1 MCLSSLFSDKYTA
14 SLSGWCC
21 TCKPAFVVTIL
32 SVLYPHLVP
41 GMGKV
46 NEENKLDDNEDEGS
60 HHSKVKPHWKV
71 KRKSQST
78 KNSQSQ
84 LSVCSRWGWNALPF
98 IVIQKSV
105 LVPLWNVPSGMKKA
119 PTVIPT
125 RIRNLKNQNLENN
138 EPTIST
144 IDRWKRHIHTWALSH
159 WDLLYISQTKH
170 LPILNSC
177 AWVLAAT
184 DTNHDGGEQKEEAG
198 HGETHTVHR
207 FVAHEDIAVGLVFNT
222 RYSGSSLA
230 KSWDL

>member
-1 MCLSSLFSDKYTA
+1 MCFSPLFSDKYTP

-71 KRKSQST
+71 KRKSQFP
-78 KNSQSQ
+78 KNQ
-84 LSVCSRWGWNALPF
+84 LNTHKVRFVCA
-98 IVIQKSV
+98 QKSV

-144 IDRWKRHIHTWALSH
+144 IERWKRHIHTWALSH
-159 WDLLYISQTKH
+159 RATKH

-177 AWVLAAT
+177 TWVLAAT

-207 FVAHEDIAVGLVFNT
+207 FVAHQDIAVGLVFNT